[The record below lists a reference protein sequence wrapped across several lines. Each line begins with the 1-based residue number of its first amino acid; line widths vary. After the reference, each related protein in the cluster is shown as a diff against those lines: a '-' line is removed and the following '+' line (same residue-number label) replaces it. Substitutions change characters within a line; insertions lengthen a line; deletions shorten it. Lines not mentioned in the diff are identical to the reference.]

1 MHKTL
6 IGASALLL
14 VLGGCATPG
23 EKPAT
28 AAKPAEPA
36 KAAEPA
42 KPALSDEAKKALADA
57 EAAAKAAYAQH
68 ALWVPADAALK
79 KAKEAATAGQ
89 SDAVIKEAMKAMEL
103 IKLGEG
109 QVDYVS
115 TNKF

>member
-6 IGASALLL
+6 IGTSALLL

-23 EKPAT
+23 EKPT
-28 AAKPAEPA
+28 AEAKP
-36 KAAEPA
+36 AEPA
-42 KPALSDEAKKALADA
+42 KPALSDEAKKAFADA

-79 KAKEAATAGQ
+79 KAKEAAAAGQ
-89 SDAVIKEAMKAMEL
+89 NDVVIKEAMKAMEL